1 MNTYEVLFIFKPIL
15 DVDNSDNVL
24 QTIEEN
30 IQSLKGKVVRK
41 DKLGRKR
48 LAYEILKFKDGFITS
63 MIMQMDPAAVKE
75 FKRTCQMNED
85 VLRMTMLRQ
94 DKFDLNNLPEV
105 PDVRT
110 ERPERRE
117 REERGPRR
125 GPNPRFAR

>member
-24 QTIEEN
+24 QTIEET
-30 IQSLKGKVVRK
+30 ISSLKGKVVRK

-48 LAYEILKFKDGFITS
+48 LAYEINKFKDGFITS
-63 MIMQMDPAAVKE
+63 MILQLDPSAITE
-75 FKRTCQMNED
+75 FKRVCTMNED

-110 ERPERRE
+110 DRPERRE
-117 REERGPRR
+117 ERGGPRR
-125 GPNPRFAR
+125 GGPRPPVRY